1 MLPSGWKQMVLDKKE
16 KMTEKEKTLSGEFY
30 DIRDTEL
37 RKLSNKAN
45 DLMKIY
51 NSLSVEN
58 MKLREQIIQLL
69 FGFCGENTRVNQPIW
84 VDYGCNIF
92 IGTGSLINM
101 NCTLLDTGKITIRNI
116 VLIGSDV
123 KIYTAVHQILPDER
137 IYADETDKKA
147 AIWIKTVPV
156 TVGNR
161 MRIGGGAVI
170 LAGVTISDNAVI
182 GAGSMVTKSIPAN
195 TVAYG
200 NPCTVK
206 KMLNKYVE

>member
-1 MLPSGWKQMVLDKKE
+1 
-16 KMTEKEKTLSGEFY
+16 
-30 DIRDTEL
+30 
-37 RKLSNKAN
+37 
-45 DLMKIY
+45 
-51 NSLSVEN
+51 
-58 MKLREQIIQLL
+58 
-69 FGFCGENTRVNQPIW
+69 
-84 VDYGCNIF
+84 
-92 IGTGSLINM
+92 M
-101 NCTLLDTGKITIRNI
+101 NCTLLDTGKITIRNF